1 MRLVLLVAFATR
13 LAAQDST
20 ASPTSLVDR
29 AAHQYRAA
37 TTVRAAFEQA
47 LVVPGSATPQTA
59 HGEYFQGSNS
69 RFALRFA
76 EPAGDAIV
84 NDGTSLWLYLPSSA
98 KGQVIK
104 MKSGAGT
111 KFDLLGELL
120 SAPKTDYTT
129 ARVRDEQIGGHETTV
144 FTLSPRKTD
153 LPFTRATLWIGK
165 SDALIWQLETVEPG
179 GMTRRVR
186 FASIRMDGEVPN
198 DALTFVPPPGVKVI
212 DQASLFGGKK
222 P

>member
-1 MRLVLLVAFATR
+1 MRFVLLVAFATR

-20 ASPTSLVDR
+20 ASPASLVDR
-29 AAHQYRAA
+29 AAQQYRAA
-37 TTVRAAFEQA
+37 TTVRASFDQS
-47 LVVPGSATPQTA
+47 LTVPGAASQAS
-59 HGEYFQGSNS
+59 HGEYFQGGNS
-69 RFALRFA
+69 RFALRFTN
-76 EPAGDAIV
+76 PAGDAVV

-120 SAPKTDYTT
+120 SAPKADYLTV
-129 ARVRDEQIGGHETTV
+129 RVRDETLDGHPTTV
-144 FTLSPRKTD
+144 YTLSPRKAD

-165 SDALIWQLETVEPG
+165 DDAIIWQLETVEPG
-179 GMTRRVR
+179 GMDRKVR
-186 FASIRMDGEVPN
+186 FSSVQIGGVVPA
-198 DALTFVPPPGVKVI
+198 DEFAFVVPAGVRVI
-212 DQASLFGGKK
+212 DQATLFGKK

>member
-1 MRLVLLVAFATR
+1 MRFFVLVAIATR
-13 LAAQDST
+13 LAAQDTT

-29 AAHQYRAA
+29 AAREYRAA
-37 TTVRAAFEQA
+37 TTVRATFEQA
-47 LVVPGSATPQTA
+47 LTVPGATAPQMS

-84 NDGTSLWLYLPSSA
+84 NDGTSLWLYLPSSV

-111 KFDLLGELL
+111 KFDMLGELL
-120 SAPKTDYTT
+120 SAPKSDYAT
-129 ARVRDEQIGGHETTV
+129 ARVRDEQIDGHATTV

-186 FASIRMDGEVPN
+186 FASITVGGDMPN
-198 DALTFVPPPGVKVI
+198 DAFAFVPPAGVRVV
-212 DQASLFGGKK
+212 DQASLFGKK

>member
-1 MRLVLLVAFATR
+1 MRFVVLVAFATR

-20 ASPTSLVDR
+20 TSPTSLVDR

-37 TTVRAAFEQA
+37 TTVRATFEQA
-47 LVVPGSATPQTA
+47 LVAPGAATPQTA
-59 HGEYFQGSNS
+59 RGEYFQGSNS

-120 SAPKTDYTT
+120 SAPKTDYATT
-129 ARVRDEQIGGHETTV
+129 RVRDEQIDGHETTV
-144 FTLSPRKTD
+144 FALTPRKTD

-186 FASIRMDGEVPN
+186 FASIRMDGDVPN
-198 DALTFVPPPGVKVI
+198 DAFAFVPPAGVRVI
-212 DQASLFGGKK
+212 DQASLFGKK